1 MRKMMTFEFDT
12 ADQPLV
18 LIADD
23 EPMARTL
30 HAAILK
36 KEFRVEV
43 VESGSDVLQ
52 VLDSLKPEA

>member
-1 MRKMMTFEFDT
+1 MPMRKMMTFEFDT

-43 VESGSDVLQ
+43 VESGSDVL
-52 VLDSLKPEA
+52 